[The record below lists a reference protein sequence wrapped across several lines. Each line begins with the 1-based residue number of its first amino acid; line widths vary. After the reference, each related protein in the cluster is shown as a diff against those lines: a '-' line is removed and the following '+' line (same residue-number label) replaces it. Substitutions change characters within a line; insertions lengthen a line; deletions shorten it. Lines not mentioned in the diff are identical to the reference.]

1 MTDNAPAAPVPFKLD
16 PQARRIFTGLLLGM
30 LVASISQ
37 TIVGPA
43 MPRIV
48 AELGGMDYYS
58 WVATAAMLVSA
69 ISVPIVGK
77 LSDLYGRRPF
87 YLAGLAIFIS
97 GSILAGAAQSF
108 WWLVGARAVQGLG
121 MGIIM
126 PLSQTIVGDIIPPRQ
141 RGKYQ
146 GYLGVVFGVTSVAG
160 PLTGGFITDALGW
173 RWLFYVTVPVGLVAL
188 FVIARFLVMPHT
200 RRHAQIDTWG
210 IVTMALGVSAVLL
223 AVSWGGIS
231 YPWNSPIIVGLFAAG
246 AVLLTAFVFIEL
258 RVPEP
263 VVPLRLFTSS
273 IFTFANLGA
282 FGMSMVMF
290 GSIIYVPVFA
300 QGVLGVS
307 ASVSGLIT
315 LPLMLGLVLVGM
327 GAGLLITR
335 TGRYKEIM
343 LVGAV
348 LLGAGALVLAR
359 LSAQSSVLHVVVG
372 VGLVGVGLG
381 ALSQQFTLVVQNA
394 IARRDLGVGTASLQF
409 FRNVG
414 ATVGTALF
422 GTVLSSG
429 LDKAIFA
436 NLPPELAGTIEH
448 GSINAGSVLD
458 PTVIGSLP
466 AAVVTAVR
474 TALGEQIA
482 TVFWV
487 CVPITIFVFVC
498 TLLIKPMELRDT
510 LSTPEDAGRELLDTL
525 SQSAGD
531 VAPVLS
537 GPGTGERTR
546 ERLLG
551 IQLAI
556 VAESA
561 ARGDRPLLTRAVTE
575 LGAGNLGRGLTLLH
589 CTAEMLT
596 SDDPEVAAS
605 TEKYACALAERIGDA
620 GDTISEAL
628 RREIAVAAA
637 ISPREMILDEIEQPV
652 ADRHE
657 AVDIG
662 KLRTGANDLMAAL
675 LVDLASDRRG

>member
-1 MTDNAPAAPVPFKLD
+1 MTDAPTQFRLT
-16 PQARRIFTGLLLGM
+16 PQSRRIFIGLLLGM

-48 AELGGMDYYS
+48 AELGGMDHYS

-87 YLAGLAIFIS
+87 YLGGLAIFIA
-97 GSILAGAAQSF
+97 GSILAGSAQNF
-108 WWLVGARAVQGLG
+108 WWLVGARAIQGLG

-146 GYLGVVFGVTSVAG
+146 GWMGVVFGVTSVAG
-160 PLTGGFITDALGW
+160 PLAGGVITDSLGW
-173 RWLFYVTVPVGLVAL
+173 RWLFFVAVPVGLVAL
-188 FVIARFLVMPHT
+188 FVIARFLDLPHEP
-200 RRHAQIDTWG
+200 RKAVIDTWG
-210 IVTMALGVSAVLL
+210 IVTMSLGVTAVLL
-223 AVSWGGIS
+223 AVSWGGTS
-231 YPWNSPIIVGLFAAG
+231 YPWSSPVIIGLFVAG
-246 AVLLTAFVFIEL
+246 TLLLTAFVFVEL
-258 RVPEP
+258 RVAEP
-263 VVPLRLFTSS
+263 VVPLRLFRTS

-290 GSIIYVPVFA
+290 GSIIYVPIYA
-300 QGVLGVS
+300 QGVLAVN
-307 ASVSGLIT
+307 ASTSGLIT
-315 LPLMLGLVLVGM
+315 LPLMLGLVLVGLL
-327 GAGLLITR
+327 AGITITR
-335 TGRYKEIM
+335 TGRYKELM

-348 LLGAGALVLAR
+348 LLGVGVLLLAR
-359 LSAQSSVLHVVVG
+359 LSATSSAWEVVGG
-372 VGLVGVGLG
+372 VGLIGVGLG
-381 ALSQQFTLVVQNA
+381 ALSQQYTLVVQNA
-394 IARRDLGVGTASLQF
+394 VARKDLGVATAALQF

-414 ATVGTALF
+414 ATVGTAIF

-429 LDKAIFA
+429 LDDAIFRH
-436 NLPPELAGTIEH
+436 LPPQLAATMPHGT
-448 GSINAGSVLD
+448 INAGSVLD
-458 PTVIGSLP
+458 SSVITSLP
-466 AAVVTAVR
+466 VEVISAVR
-474 TALGEQIA
+474 AGLADQIA
-482 TVFWV
+482 LIFWV
-487 CVPITIFVFVC
+487 SVPITVFVFIC

-510 LSTPEDAGRELLDTL
+510 LNSPEDAGRELLDTMA
-525 SQSAGD
+525 QSSGD

-537 GPGTGERTR
+537 GTGSGARTR

-575 LGAGNLGRGLTLLH
+575 LGSGDLSRGLTLLH

-596 SDDPEVAAS
+596 SDDPDVAAS
-605 TEKYACALAERIGDA
+605 TERYACALADRVRSG
-620 GDTISEAL
+620 GDTMSEDL
-628 RREIAVAAA
+628 RRQIAVAAA
-637 ISPREMILDEIEQPV
+637 TAPRGVVLDSIERSV

-657 AVDIG
+657 GVDIG
-662 KLRTGANDLMAAL
+662 KLKHAANDLMAAL
-675 LVDLASDRRG
+675 LVDLATDRRG

>member
-1 MTDNAPAAPVPFKLD
+1 MTDAPTQFRLT
-16 PQARRIFTGLLLGM
+16 PQSRRIFIGLLLGM

-87 YLAGLAIFIS
+87 YLGGLAIFIA
-97 GSILAGAAQSF
+97 GSILAASAQNF
-108 WWLVGARAVQGLG
+108 WWLVGARAIQGLG

-146 GYLGVVFGVTSVAG
+146 GWMGVVFGVTSVAG
-160 PLTGGFITDALGW
+160 PLAGGVITDSLGW
-173 RWLFYVTVPVGLVAL
+173 RWLFFVAVPVGLVAL
-188 FVIARFLVMPHT
+188 FVIARFLDLPHEP
-200 RRHAQIDTWG
+200 RKAVIDTWG
-210 IVTMALGVSAVLL
+210 IVTMSLGVTAVLL
-223 AVSWGGIS
+223 AVSWGGTS
-231 YPWNSPIIVGLFAAG
+231 YPWSSPVIIGLFVAG
-246 AVLLTAFVFIEL
+246 TLLLTAFVFVEL

-263 VVPLRLFTSS
+263 VVPLRLFRTS

-290 GSIIYVPVFA
+290 GSIIYVPIYA
-300 QGVLGVS
+300 QGVLAVN
-307 ASVSGLIT
+307 ASTSGLIT
-315 LPLMLGLVLVGM
+315 LPLMLGLVLVGLL
-327 GAGLLITR
+327 AGITITR
-335 TGRYKEIM
+335 TGRYKELM

-348 LLGAGALVLAR
+348 LLGVGVLLLAR
-359 LSAQSSVLHVVVG
+359 LSATSSAWEVVGG
-372 VGLVGVGLG
+372 VGLIGVGLG
-381 ALSQQFTLVVQNA
+381 ALSQQYTLVVQNA
-394 IARRDLGVGTASLQF
+394 VARKDLGVATAALQF

-414 ATVGTALF
+414 ATVGTAIF

-429 LDKAIFA
+429 LDDAIVRH
-436 NLPPELAGTIEH
+436 LPPQLAATMPHGT
-448 GSINAGSVLD
+448 INAGSVLD
-458 PTVIGSLP
+458 SSVITSLP
-466 AAVVTAVR
+466 VEVISAVR
-474 TALGEQIA
+474 AGLADQIA
-482 TVFWV
+482 LIFWV
-487 CVPITIFVFVC
+487 SVPITVFVFIC

-510 LSTPEDAGRELLDTL
+510 LNSPEDAGRELLDTMA
-525 SQSAGD
+525 QSSGD

-537 GPGTGERTR
+537 GTGSGARTR

-575 LGAGNLGRGLTLLH
+575 LGSGDLSRGLTLLH

-596 SDDPEVAAS
+596 SDDPDVAAS
-605 TEKYACALAERIGDA
+605 TERYACALADRVRSG
-620 GDTISEAL
+620 GDTLSEDL
-628 RREIAVAAA
+628 RRQIAVAAA
-637 ISPREMILDEIEQPV
+637 TAPRGVVLDSIERSV

-657 AVDIG
+657 GVDIG
-662 KLRTGANDLMAAL
+662 KLKHAANDLMAAL
-675 LVDLASDRRG
+675 LVDLATDRRG

>member
-1 MTDNAPAAPVPFKLD
+1 MTDAPTQFRLT
-16 PQARRIFTGLLLGM
+16 PQSRRIFIGLLLGM

-48 AELGGMDYYS
+48 AELGGMDHYS

-87 YLAGLAIFIS
+87 YLGGLAIFIA
-97 GSILAGAAQSF
+97 GSILAGSAQNF
-108 WWLVGARAVQGLG
+108 WWLVGARAIQGLG

-146 GYLGVVFGVTSVAG
+146 GWMGVVFGVTSVAG
-160 PLTGGFITDALGW
+160 PLAGGVITDSLGW
-173 RWLFYVTVPVGLVAL
+173 RWLFFVAVPVGLVAL
-188 FVIARFLVMPHT
+188 FVIARFLDLPHEP
-200 RRHAQIDTWG
+200 RKAVIDTWG
-210 IVTMALGVSAVLL
+210 IVTMSLGVTAVLL
-223 AVSWGGIS
+223 AVSWGGTS
-231 YPWNSPIIVGLFAAG
+231 YPWSSPVIIGLFVAG
-246 AVLLTAFVFIEL
+246 TLLLTAFVFVEL

-263 VVPLRLFTSS
+263 VVPLRLFRTS

-290 GSIIYVPVFA
+290 GSIIYVPIYA
-300 QGVLGVS
+300 QGVLAVN
-307 ASVSGLIT
+307 ASTSGLIT
-315 LPLMLGLVLVGM
+315 LPLMLGLVLVGLL
-327 GAGLLITR
+327 AGITITR
-335 TGRYKEIM
+335 TGRYKELM

-348 LLGAGALVLAR
+348 LLGVGVLLLAR
-359 LSAQSSVLHVVVG
+359 LSATSSAWEVVGG
-372 VGLVGVGLG
+372 VGLIGVGLG
-381 ALSQQFTLVVQNA
+381 ALSQQYTLVVQNA
-394 IARRDLGVGTASLQF
+394 VARKDLGVATAALQF

-414 ATVGTALF
+414 ATVGTAIF

-429 LDKAIFA
+429 LDDAIFRH
-436 NLPPELAGTIEH
+436 LPPQLAATMPHGT
-448 GSINAGSVLD
+448 INAGSVLD
-458 PTVIGSLP
+458 SSVITSLP
-466 AAVVTAVR
+466 VEVISAVR
-474 TALGEQIA
+474 AGLADQIA
-482 TVFWV
+482 LIFWV
-487 CVPITIFVFVC
+487 SVPITVFVFIC

-510 LSTPEDAGRELLDTL
+510 LNSPEDAGRELLDTMA
-525 SQSAGD
+525 QSSGD

-537 GPGTGERTR
+537 GTGSGARTR

-575 LGAGNLGRGLTLLH
+575 LGSGDLSRGLTLLH

-596 SDDPEVAAS
+596 SDDPDVAAS
-605 TEKYACALAERIGDA
+605 TERYACALADRVRSG
-620 GDTISEAL
+620 GDTMSEDL
-628 RREIAVAAA
+628 RRQIAVAAA
-637 ISPREMILDEIEQPV
+637 TAPRGVVLDSIERSV

-657 AVDIG
+657 GVDIG
-662 KLRTGANDLMAAL
+662 KLKHAANDLMAAL

>member
-1 MTDNAPAAPVPFKLD
+1 MTDAPTQFRLT
-16 PQARRIFTGLLLGM
+16 PQSRRIFIGLLLGM

-48 AELGGMDYYS
+48 AELGGMDHYS

-87 YLAGLAIFIS
+87 YLGGLAIFIA
-97 GSILAGAAQSF
+97 GSILAGSAQNF
-108 WWLVGARAVQGLG
+108 WWLVGARAIQGLG

-146 GYLGVVFGVTSVAG
+146 GWMGVVFGVTSVAG
-160 PLTGGFITDALGW
+160 PLAGGVITDSLGW
-173 RWLFYVTVPVGLVAL
+173 RWLFFVAVPVGLVAL
-188 FVIARFLVMPHT
+188 FVIARFLDLPHEP
-200 RRHAQIDTWG
+200 RKAVIDTWG
-210 IVTMALGVSAVLL
+210 IVTMSLGVTAVLL
-223 AVSWGGIS
+223 AVSWGGTS
-231 YPWNSPIIVGLFAAG
+231 YPWSSPVIIGLFVAG
-246 AVLLTAFVFIEL
+246 TLLLTAFVFVEL

-263 VVPLRLFTSS
+263 VVPLRLFRTS

-290 GSIIYVPVFA
+290 GSIIYVPIYA
-300 QGVLGVS
+300 QGVLAVN
-307 ASVSGLIT
+307 ASTSGLIT
-315 LPLMLGLVLVGM
+315 LPLMLGLVLVGLL
-327 GAGLLITR
+327 AGITITR
-335 TGRYKEIM
+335 TGRYKELM

-348 LLGAGALVLAR
+348 LLGVGVLLLAR
-359 LSAQSSVLHVVVG
+359 LSATSSAWEVVGG
-372 VGLVGVGLG
+372 VGLIGVGLG
-381 ALSQQFTLVVQNA
+381 ALSQQYTLVVQNA
-394 IARRDLGVGTASLQF
+394 VARKDLGVATAALQF

-414 ATVGTALF
+414 ATVGTAIF

-429 LDKAIFA
+429 LDDAIFRH
-436 NLPPELAGTIEH
+436 LPPQLAATMPHGT
-448 GSINAGSVLD
+448 INAGSVLD
-458 PTVIGSLP
+458 ASVISSLP
-466 AAVVTAVR
+466 IEVISAVR
-474 TALGEQIA
+474 AGLADQIA
-482 TVFWV
+482 LIFWV
-487 CVPITIFVFVC
+487 SVPITVFVFIC

-510 LSTPEDAGRELLDTL
+510 LNSPEDAGRELLDTMA
-525 SQSAGD
+525 QSSGD

-537 GPGTGERTR
+537 GTGSGARTR

-575 LGAGNLGRGLTLLH
+575 LGSGDLSRGLTLLH

-596 SDDPEVAAS
+596 SEDPDVAAS
-605 TEKYACALAERIGDA
+605 TERYACALADRVRSG
-620 GDTISEAL
+620 GDTMSEDL
-628 RREIAVAAA
+628 RRQIAVAAA
-637 ISPREMILDEIEQPV
+637 TAPRGVVLDSIERSV

-657 AVDIG
+657 GFDIG
-662 KLRTGANDLMAAL
+662 KLKHAANDLMAAL
-675 LVDLASDRRG
+675 LVDLATDRRG